1 MLGTFFSF
9 EIRAWLRSP
18 MPWIFLFV
26 FAMLTFSATVS
37 DDVSIGGSYG
47 NVWKNAP
54 FVAQNWYAVMSIL
67 SLLLVVAFLNGAAI
81 RDFENHTDQIVFSTP
96 ISKAGYYFGHFAGAL
111 LVALIPMFGVSLGMW
126 LGAALG
132 PAFGWMDAA
141 RFGPFEVA
149 GHLNAYVA
157 IVIPNMVFAG
167 GILYAVAALTR
178 STMYSFVAA
187 VVLLVGYIIAG
198 NLMRDMQNEQL
209 ASLLDPFGNRTFG
222 ILTKYWTV
230 DEKNHQSVGIL
241 EPSILVNR
249 LLWMAVGLTVLVA
262 AYFKFDFSQKKS
274 GAKKGKATKLSDG
287 LTQSQPITSLGELP
301 RVAPGTGTATTLSQL
316 WSQLR
321 TDFKGVLKSTPF
333 LLLSLIGLLNCIP
346 NFQYATE
353 GYGTSNLPV
362 TYTMVDMIRGAF
374 YLFIIAILTYFT
386 GALVWKERTAKVN
399 EIYDALPTRTW
410 TGYVAKFGTILSVA
424 FLLNVVAIV
433 AAVCAQALHG
443 YDRYE
448 LGVYIRELL
457 VLDML
462 GFAFLAALFMFIHA
476 LSPNMYLGFFLC
488 IVVVAVNGFVW
499 GIFDISSNMVKLGGT
514 PDYIVS
520 DLYGYRPYAPGLGWF
535 HGYWLLFAGLLAVAA
550 ICLWPRGKESGWRK
564 RLALGG
570 QEWATYRSA
579 GLGLLAVWL
588 CTAGF
593 VFYNTKIL
601 NKPVSENTQEKRMA
615 RYETEYK
622 RYQGMAQ
629 PRIYGVKYDI
639 RVFPETRAYEADGQ
653 MWVRNL
659 HARPIDS
666 LFLHLPSQGDFR
678 FENPRLAL
686 LHNDSTL
693 YLRFYKISPALA
705 PGDSMLL
712 TFNTV
717 YRAKGFENQLSNTSV
732 MQNGTFFNNI
742 DISPSFGYHEGE
754 ELSDKNKRRDYK
766 LPEKT
771 RMPAL
776 DTANYAARG
785 NQYLSIDSDWVT
797 VETTISTSADQIA
810 IAPGSLLEEKT
821 EGDRR
826 IFHYRLDHKAWNFYS
841 FLSARY
847 EVAREQKDGITYEV
861 YYHPDHVRNVPRMLK
876 SMQKSIEYYT
886 QNFGPYYHKQCRII
900 EFPRY
905 AEFAQAFPGTM
916 PYSEGI
922 GFIENFQ
929 PEKDDIDMVFYVVA
943 HEMGHQYWAHQECG
957 AAMQGAEMTTETFAQ
972 YSALMVMEHEYGRD
986 VMRKFLEYETDK
998 YLRARGRETLREMP
1012 LGRCERQGYIHY
1024 NKGSA
1029 VMYYLKEMIGEAQVN
1044 AGLRAFLE
1052 KFRYKNPPYPTSVD
1066 VVNEFAAQ
1074 TPDSLRYI
1082 IQDLFWDIT
1091 LFENV
1096 TKEATAKDLGNGQWE
1111 VTVQVECR
1119 KLKADEL
1126 GKETE
1131 VPLSDWME
1139 IGAFAKPEGDKKYG
1153 KTLHRQRVKIAQKD
1167 NTFTFRVSEKPD
1179 KAGID
1184 PFRMLMDREPKDNV
1198 KAVK

>member
-1 MLGTFFSF
+1 MLTTFFSF

-81 RDFENHTDQIVFSTP
+81 RDFENKTDQIVFSTP
-96 ISKAGYYFGHFAGAL
+96 INKAGYYFGHFAGAL
-111 LVALIPMFGVSLGMW
+111 VVALIPMFGVSLGMW

-132 PAFGWMDAA
+132 PTFGWMDAE
-141 RFGPFEVA
+141 RFGPFEAA

-157 IVIPNMVFAG
+157 IVIPNMIFAG

-187 VVLLVGYIIAG
+187 VLLLVGYIVAG
-198 NLMRDMQNEQL
+198 NLMRDMQNEQV
-209 ASLLDPFGNRTFG
+209 ASLLDPFGNRPFS

-241 EPSILVNR
+241 EPSILINR
-249 LLWMAVGLTVLVA
+249 LLWMGVGLAVLVA
-262 AYFKFDFSQKKS
+262 GYFKFDFSEKKKS
-274 GAKKGKATKLSDG
+274 GKKAAASDEPP
-287 LTQSQPITSLGELP
+287 QSQSITSLGELP
-301 RVAPGTGTATTLSQL
+301 RIMPGAGTGTTLSQL

-321 TDFKGVLKSTPF
+321 TDFRGVIKSTPF
-333 LLLSLIGLLNCIP
+333 ILLSIIGLLNCIP

-410 TGYVAKFGTILSVA
+410 TGYAAKFATILSVA
-424 FLLNVVAIV
+424 FLLNLVAII

-488 IVVVAVNGFVW
+488 IVVVAVNSFVW
-499 GIFDISSNMVKLGGT
+499 GIFDISSNMVMLGDM
-514 PDYIVS
+514 PDYTLS
-520 DLYGYRPYAPGLGWF
+520 DLYGYRPFALGLGWF
-535 HGYWLLFAGLLAVAA
+535 NAYWLLFGGLLAVAA

-564 RLALGG
+564 RLNLAS
-570 QEWATYRSA
+570 QEWKTYRPV

-593 VFYNTKIL
+593 VFYNTKML
-601 NKPVSENTQEKRMA
+601 NKPVSANTQEKRMA
-615 RYETEYK
+615 RYENEYK

-629 PRIYGVKYDI
+629 PRIFGVKYDI
-639 RVFPETRAYEADGQ
+639 RIFPETRTYEADGQ

-659 HARPIDS
+659 HARPLDT
-666 LFLHLPSQGDFR
+666 LFMHLPSQGDFK

-717 YRAKGFENQLSNTSV
+717 YRAKGFENQLSNTSI
-732 MQNGTFFNNI
+732 MQNGTFFNNG
-742 DISPSFGYHEGE
+742 DISPTFGYHEGG
-754 ELSDKNKRRDYK
+754 ELSDKNKRRDYN

-776 DTANYAARG
+776 DTANYAARS

-821 EGDRR
+821 EGNRR
-826 IFHYRLDHKAWNFYS
+826 TFRYRLDHKAWNFYS

-861 YYHPDHVRNVPRMLK
+861 YYHADHARNVPRMLK
-876 SMQKSIEYYT
+876 AMQKSIEYYT

-922 GFIENFQ
+922 GFIEDFQ
-929 PEKDDIDMVFYVVA
+929 QEKDDIDMVFYVVA

-957 AAMQGAEMTTETFAQ
+957 ANMQGAEMTTETFAQ

-1012 LGRCERQGYIHY
+1012 LGKCERQGYIHY

-1044 AGLRAFLE
+1044 AGLKAFLE

-1066 VVNEFAAQ
+1066 AVQAFAAQ
-1074 TPDSLRYI
+1074 TPDSLKYI

-1111 VTVQVECR
+1111 VTIQVECR

-1131 VPLSDWME
+1131 VPVNDWME

-1153 KTLHRQRVKIAQKD
+1153 KTLHRQRVKISQKD

-1198 KAVK
+1198 KVVK